1 MKTFNEWFLEREE
14 KDFSWYS
21 DAVLGKLGLDQ
32 EGLDQP
38 INAFNQDE
46 LINKI
51 QELGIFAN
59 LPDEIKSNVLSQI
72 DNSFVTG
79 QGSIRD
85 LVTIM
90 ANA

>member
-14 KDFSWYS
+14 KDFSWFA
-21 DAVLGKLGLDQ
+21 DAILGKLGLEQ

-38 INAFNQDE
+38 IRSFDKEE
-46 LINKI
+46 LIKKI
-51 QELGIFAN
+51 QELGVFAN
-59 LPDEIKSNVLSQI
+59 LPDDIKSNVISQI

-85 LVTIM
+85 LVAIM